1 MLKMKDEPT
10 MCMKTHGGKDAGFRA
25 CHYVDENKCSYTLL
39 ATMFMKRNRVMEN
52 GKRKGEP
59 VERQ

>member
-1 MLKMKDEPT
+1 MLKIKDEPT
-10 MCMKTHGGKDAGFRA
+10 MRMKTQEGEDSGFRA
-25 CHYVDENKCSYTLL
+25 CHYVDENKCSYTRL

-52 GKRKGEP
+52 GKRKREA